1 MDQCRVAE
9 LVPANMRLTRA
20 GRGTRPMLTGQSWRS
35 LHYGRQGNDQPPA
48 VIPSCSGDVRVHLL
62 LLKGTR
68 HLRPARGAQGRCGMV
83 RMDVQRVRETIVAGL
98 IALFVG
104 LAVYTALGL
113 A

>member
-1 MDQCRVAE
+1 
-9 LVPANMRLTRA
+9 
-20 GRGTRPMLTGQSWRS
+20 
-35 LHYGRQGNDQPPA
+35 
-48 VIPSCSGDVRVHLL
+48 
-62 LLKGTR
+62 
-68 HLRPARGAQGRCGMV
+68 MV